1 MRAAVYLKVGT
12 GVTLGVIAGL
22 AIVRLSISTQ
32 ESLNDVQRTLDKI
45 PLYVTGG
52 TVGAVNG
59 GVLLNYTGLFRTHT
73 HNTHVRRRC
82 GTCRYCGCA
91 LTPGTWRLRQGPV
104 DYYFCS
110 EAHADLWVLV
120 RETSPAS

>member
-32 ESLNDVQRTLDKI
+32 ESLIDVQRTLDKI

-59 GVLLNYTGLFRTHT
+59 GVLLNYTGLF
-73 HNTHVRRRC
+73 
-82 GTCRYCGCA
+82 
-91 LTPGTWRLRQGPV
+91 
-104 DYYFCS
+104 
-110 EAHADLWVLV
+110 
-120 RETSPAS
+120 